1 LAFYA
6 TEISYGKAGM
16 SMIWEDVKERIRLD
30 LPKKSFSLWIEPIT
44 PLEESGDT
52 LILGCPNKFSCNWV
66 MERYVDLI
74 KEKLGQVSAAP
85 GKVALKI
92 ARPLKVADHGKVPSE
107 SRQLILNNVHRGDK
121 ARHKCLNL
129 EFTFDRFVVGKSNEF
144 AYSAS
149 RALAQGKELPY
160 NHLFLLG
167 KTGLGKSHLSQAI
180 GHEVLKQNGK
190 SRVWYITAENFINE
204 LIFALKNNKIDEF
217 KTKYRRA
224 CDILILEE
232 VHFLSGKEKTQEEL
246 VRTLDILVNDHKKII
261 LTSSLLP
268 KDIPNLSKGLSSRFN
283 SGIITTLDNPDFETR
298 INIINRKASEQNL
311 VLSEDIINLVAK
323 KIKNDVRQIESALR
337 CLKAKSE
344 LMKATID
351 SDLAR
356 EILKCLVPSSDSIHI
371 DEVRDLVCKYFKVDP
386 FMLRSKSR
394 KKIYTYPR
402 NVYAFL
408 CRQCTDHTAEEIG
421 RSINR
426 NHSTVLYASEVIGK
440 KMKIDLKIKHQVEFL
455 SGKLK
460 KTSK

>member
-1 LAFYA
+1 
-6 TEISYGKAGM
+6 
-16 SMIWEDVKERIRLD
+16 MIWEDVKERIRLD
-30 LPKKSFSLWIEPIT
+30 LPKKTFSLWIEPIT

-66 MERYVDLI
+66 MDRYVDLI
-74 KEKLGQVSAAP
+74 KEKLGQFNAAP
-85 GKVALKI
+85 DKVALKI
-92 ARPLKVADHGKVPSE
+92 ARPRKAADHEKVPSE
-107 SRQLILNNVHRGDK
+107 SRQLILNNVHSSNK
-121 ARHKCLNL
+121 ARQKCLNL

-149 RALAQGKELPY
+149 KALAQGEKSPY

-180 GHEVLKQNGK
+180 GHEILKRNGK

-204 LIFALKNNKIDEF
+204 LIFSLKNNKIDEF

-298 INIINRKASEQNL
+298 VNIINKKAAEQNL
-311 VLSEDIINLVAK
+311 ALSDDIVLLIAK
-323 KIKNDVRQIESALR
+323 RIQNDVRQIESALR

-344 LMKATID
+344 LMKAKIN

-356 EILKCLVPSSDSIHI
+356 EVLKCLVPDSDSLHI
-371 DEVRDLVCKYFKVDP
+371 DEIRDLVCKYFKVDP
-386 FMLRSKSR
+386 FLLRSKSR

-402 NVYAFL
+402 NVYVFL
-408 CRQCTDHTAEEIG
+408 CRQYTDHTAEEIG

-440 KMKIDLKIKHQVEFL
+440 KMKMDPKVKHQVEFL
-455 SGKLK
+455 SSKLK

>member
-1 LAFYA
+1 
-6 TEISYGKAGM
+6 
-16 SMIWEDVKERIRLD
+16 
-30 LPKKSFSLWIEPIT
+30 
-44 PLEESGDT
+44 
-52 LILGCPNKFSCNWV
+52 

-74 KEKLGQVSAAP
+74 KEKLGQVNAAP
-85 GKVALKI
+85 DKVALKI
-92 ARPLKVADHGKVPSE
+92 ARPHKADDHEKDPPKT
-107 SRQLILNNVHRGDK
+107 RQLVIPDIHRTDT
-121 ARHKCLNL
+121 AYHKRLNL

-149 RALAQGKELPY
+149 KALAQGEEWPY

-180 GHEVLKQNGK
+180 GHEVLKHNGK
-190 SRVWYITAENFINE
+190 SRVCYITAENFINE
-204 LIFALKNNKIDEF
+204 LIFALKNNKIEEF

-298 INIINRKASEQNL
+298 INIINKKASEQQL
-311 VLSEDIINLVAK
+311 VLSNDIVNLIAK
-323 KIKNDVRQIESALR
+323 KIKNDVRQIESSLR

-344 LMKATID
+344 LMKEKID
-351 SDLAR
+351 SELTRAV
-356 EILKCLVPSSDSIHI
+356 LKCLVPESDSIHI

-394 KKIYTYPR
+394 KKIYAFPR

-408 CRQCTDHTAEEIG
+408 CRQFTDHTAQEIG

-440 KMKIDLKIKHQVEFL
+440 KIRMDPKVKHQIEFL
-455 SGKLK
+455 SSKLK
-460 KTSK
+460 KPSK